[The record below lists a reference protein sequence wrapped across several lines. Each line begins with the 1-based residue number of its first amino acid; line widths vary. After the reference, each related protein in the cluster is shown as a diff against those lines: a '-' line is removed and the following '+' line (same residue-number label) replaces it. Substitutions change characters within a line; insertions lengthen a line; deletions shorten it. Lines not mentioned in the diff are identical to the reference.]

1 MKEAIAEVHSLVL
14 RDGRRLAWAD
24 YGDPAGRPVLYLHG
38 IPGSRLE
45 IAGADAAARTAGL
58 RLIAVDR
65 PGCGRSDPRPDLTF
79 GNYAADVSQLLDELS
94 VSAVDVAAASGGGG
108 FGLGLAARSQGRVR
122 RLILICAMAPS
133 VPREALRGRQ
143 PRISFAYALARRA
156 PWLLRPW
163 LRRQV
168 RSLAAA
174 DPARLARW
182 ARGLPPADR
191 AAMLD
196 PKLRQIIN
204 LDAAEALRQG
214 AAAAVGELALY
225 GQPPGFALTDIVVA
239 VHLLHGAEDHT
250 VPVGVAE
257 WLARQLP
264 NATLE
269 VVPGAGHWFA
279 IATPDRVM
287 QLLS

>member
-1 MKEAIAEVHSLVL
+1 MNKAIAEVHCAVL
-14 RDGRRLAWAD
+14 RDGRRLAWAN

-45 IAGADAAARTAGL
+45 LAGADAAARTAGL

-79 GNYAADVSQLLDELS
+79 GNYAADVTQLLDALS
-94 VSAVDVAAASGGGG
+94 VSAVDVVAASGGGG
-108 FGLGLAARSQGRVR
+108 FGLGLAASSQARVR

-133 VPREALRGRQ
+133 APREALRGRQ

-163 LRRQV
+163 LKRQV
-168 RSLAAA
+168 RSMSAA

-182 ARGLPPADR
+182 ARSLPPADR

-196 PKLRQIIN
+196 PHLRQLIN
-204 LDAAEALRQG
+204 LDTAEALRQG
-214 AAAAVGELALY
+214 PAAAVAELALY
-225 GQPPGFALTDIVVA
+225 GQPPGFAFTDIVA
-239 VHLLHGAEDHT
+239 GVHLLHGAEDHT
-250 VPVGVAE
+250 VPVGVAQ
-257 WLARQLP
+257 WLTHELP

-269 VVPGAGHWFA
+269 VIPRAGHWFA
-279 IATPDRVM
+279 IAMPDRVM